1 MKERA
6 LTVSGPEAV
15 ALRGGEQT
23 QIRRVVR
30 GNHAV
35 IVGDMLGQPKWYV
48 DADPSKAIRC
58 PLGAVGDRLWLR
70 ETWARMSESRLT
82 RIAYRAD
89 MTIQNQTLHRGKRDL
104 CPWPVDDSG
113 RRGHSVATWW
123 QARTMPRWASRTLLD
138 VTGVR
143 VERGS
148 DVTEADARAMGFT
161 GDVSLRP
168 RGWDETGD
176 DWNAGTTA
184 NYIASYGDPA
194 TPIGHFRHT
203 WDLQNKRAP
212 WASWVWVVNVKRV
225 TP

>member
-6 LTVSGPEAV
+6 LTVSGPEVLAIR
-15 ALRGGEQT
+15 AGTQT
-23 QIRRVVR
+23 QIRRVVKPQP
-30 GNHAV
+30 
-35 IVGDMLGQPKWYV
+35 DGQPVWADDGRWYV
-48 DADPSKAIRC
+48 DGGMWCRRC

-70 ETWARMSESRLT
+70 EAWARMSESRLT

-89 MTIQNQTLHRGKRDL
+89 MTIQNQTLHRGKKDL

-113 RRGHSVATWW
+113 RRGHSVAKWW
-123 QARTMPRWASRTLLD
+123 QARTMPRWAARTLLD

-143 VERGS
+143 VERGGN
-148 DVTEADARAMGFT
+148 VTEADARAMGFA

-168 RGWDETGD
+168 QGWDETGD

-184 NYIASYGDPA
+184 SYIASYGDPA
-194 TPIGHFRHT
+194 TPIGHFRHA

-212 WASWVWVVNVKRV
+212 WTSWVWVVDVKRV
-225 TP
+225 LP